1 MLLWRFVG
9 RTNVILSNGVNW
21 QRHSRVV
28 KSALNRNVPIEK
40 FALLTKRLFG
50 VMGDGGRLRFDDLT
64 MVRIVLILICAIK
77 SLAMLTMSLSAL
89 YARRSW

>member
-64 MVRIVLILICAIK
+64 MVRIVLILICAAK
-77 SLAMLTMSLSAL
+77 SLDKFTISLSAL